1 MHLKNQPYYS
11 LKMNNA
17 YSALYFLVMF
27 IDIENLLFTLI
38 KINGRT
44 NIYLVYCGSG
54 ILFFAIGWFFNMFY
68 YKQNVDR
75 IINKIQKK
83 YNQSNV
89 IQKLK
94 SDLEE
99 EYDLRHSTKS
109 LETIGKY
116 LKYFNIIII
125 FFVFFFV
132 CFLIK
137 KNRNI

>member
-1 MHLKNQPYYS
+1 
-11 LKMNNA
+11 MNNV
-17 YSALYFLVMF
+17 YGALYFLVMF
-27 IDIENLLFTLI
+27 INLENLLFTLI
-38 KINGRT
+38 NINGMT

-75 IINKIQKK
+75 IIKKIQKK

-99 EYDLRHSTKS
+99 EYDLHHSTKS

-116 LKYFNIIII
+116 LKYSILYLFY
-125 FFVFFFV
+125 V
-132 CFLIK
+132 L
-137 KNRNI
+137 